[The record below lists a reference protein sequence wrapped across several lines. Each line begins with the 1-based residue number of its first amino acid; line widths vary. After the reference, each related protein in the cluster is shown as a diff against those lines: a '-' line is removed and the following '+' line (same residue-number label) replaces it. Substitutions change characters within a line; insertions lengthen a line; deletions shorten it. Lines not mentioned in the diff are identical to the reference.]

1 MKQSEN
7 LKQKLKSPF
16 LMSSLLRYLIL
27 WILQIKRSELLMF
40 LTLVRINLVG
50 SKVLDEEVYET
61 LVDNY
66 KNAQARRIE
75 L

>member
-66 KNAQARRIE
+66 KNAQARHIE

>member
-1 MKQSEN
+1 
-7 LKQKLKSPF
+7 
-16 LMSSLLRYLIL
+16 
-27 WILQIKRSELLMF
+27 MF